1 MNTKEFVAY
10 QGEFYTIEWFFDQ
23 KGTSQAL
30 EYFYAMNASQKR
42 KLLMLFKRM
51 GDFGRISDKT
61 KFRMKM
67 MAFMLSNHSQI
78 DSFLSLLWIR
88 KLLLLKLF

>member
-42 KLLMLFKRM
+42 KLLMLLNAWGILVEFPIKPN
-51 GDFGRISDKT
+51 FE
-61 KFRMKM
+61 MKM